1 MKDIMLKITG
11 KQLVGEEAEEK
22 MKFITEG
29 KLFERGGAK
38 YLMYEES
45 EFSGMPGCKTTLKLT
60 DTSIRLKR
68 IGEHADFGHE
78 MVFEK
83 GKRYNSRYK
92 TPYGE
97 MDLEILTN
105 DVVNNLSEE
114 GFGTIGID
122 YHVSLG
128 GMAEG
133 RNQLSIEVL
142 Q

>member
-11 KQLVGEEAEEK
+11 KQLVGEESEEK
-22 MKFITEG
+22 MEFVTEG
-29 KLFERGGAK
+29 QLYERGGAT
-38 YLMYEES
+38 YLVYEES
-45 EFSGMPGCKTTLKLT
+45 EFSGFPGCKTTLKLT
-60 DTSIRLKR
+60 EEGVRLKR
-68 IGEHADFGHE
+68 IGSNAGPGHE

-83 GKRYNSRYK
+83 GKRFLSRYS

-105 DVVNNLSEE
+105 NFENNLTED
-114 GFGTIGID
+114 GLGKIWID

-128 GMAEG
+128 GLAEG
-133 RNQLSIEVL
+133 RNQLDIEVL

>member
-11 KQLVGEEAEEK
+11 KLLVGEEAEDRME
-22 MKFITEG
+22 FVTEG
-29 KLFERGGAK
+29 KLYERGGAK

-60 DTSIRLKR
+60 DNSIRLKR
-68 IGEHADFGHE
+68 IGDQTGPGNE

-83 GKRYNSRYK
+83 GKRYNSRYS
-92 TPYGE
+92 TPYGD

-133 RNQLSIEVL
+133 RNQLNIEVL